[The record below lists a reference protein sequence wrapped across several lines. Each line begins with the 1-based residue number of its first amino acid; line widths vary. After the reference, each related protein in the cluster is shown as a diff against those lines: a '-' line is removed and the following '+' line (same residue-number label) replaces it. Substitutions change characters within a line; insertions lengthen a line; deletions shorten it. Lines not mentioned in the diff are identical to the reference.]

1 MNESKDSTL
10 KDEEITKMR
19 KLLFVSTNKKS
30 ICKLGTS
37 WY

>member
-19 KLLFVSTNKKS
+19 KLLFVSTNKR
-30 ICKLGTS
+30 CTT
-37 WY
+37 